1 VESKLEQ
8 AFFSPL
14 PSEHVMHSE
23 HIQMEKRTYGKDA
36 SALQCVMVGPK
47 MSSVSTS
54 PMGLFPTYCFAPS
67 QPALMV
73 YVGYA
78 SPTIEFN
85 QIVKAQGRYLPKQIT
100 ILSPARKKLLTAGVE
115 MTDGI
120 KPDDAALTPPADVKV
135 SYPPKTIKQ
144 VGAPGSGPQPE
155 MDAMTALGLGTERN
169 PVVIAPGVAQGIAL
183 SRPAP
188 IYPDDAKTARISG
201 TVVIQALIGRD
212 GWVHEMQVITAPS
225 ASLAASSL
233 AAVSQWRYRPYLLNG
248 EPVDVQTT
256 VNVIYSLGN

>member
-1 VESKLEQ
+1 
-8 AFFSPL
+8 
-14 PSEHVMHSE
+14 
-23 HIQMEKRTYGKDA
+23 
-36 SALQCVMVGPK
+36 
-47 MSSVSTS
+47 
-54 PMGLFPTYCFAPS
+54 
-67 QPALMV
+67 
-73 YVGYA
+73 
-78 SPTIEFN
+78 
-85 QIVKAQGRYLPKQIT
+85 
-100 ILSPARKKLLTAGVE
+100 
-115 MTDGI
+115 
-120 KPDDAALTPPADVKV
+120 
-135 SYPPKTIKQ
+135 
-144 VGAPGSGPQPE
+144 
-155 MDAMTALGLGTERN
+155 
-169 PVVIAPGVAQGIAL
+169 VVIAPGVAQGIAL